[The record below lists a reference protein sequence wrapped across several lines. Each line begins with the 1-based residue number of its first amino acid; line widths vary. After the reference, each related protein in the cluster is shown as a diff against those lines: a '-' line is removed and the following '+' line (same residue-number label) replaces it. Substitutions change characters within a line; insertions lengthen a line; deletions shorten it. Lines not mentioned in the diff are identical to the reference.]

1 MKISELDL
9 PIADAKILG
18 GLFHVVNDIERIGDH
33 AENFAEAAKERM
45 EKQIP
50 FSEKAI
56 RQIREMAEMVTEVL
70 DYALQMFSERSTEH
84 MKEVLQLEEAVDQLE
99 RKLQKAHV
107 KRLDVYKRQEQTGCR
122 SKETAAAETGAG
134 RRDQTDRDPGNADD
148 QRTCR

>member
-1 MKISELDL
+1 
-9 PIADAKILG
+9 
-18 GLFHVVNDIERIGDH
+18 
-33 AENFAEAAKERM
+33 M

-107 KRLDVYKRQEQTGCR
+107 KRLTKGKCTPEASMLYSDAISGLER
-122 SKETAAAETGAG
+122 AADHATNIAFAILEPEDLGEEEE
-134 RRDQTDRDPGNADD
+134 D
-148 QRTCR
+148 